1 MRKTARQTATRK
13 RRTPALRRTRA
24 TRTPLGAGRGK
35 ANPRR
40 GGKNL
45 KRGQSERQPLL
56 EVAEELHERRPRM
69 PAGSLA
75 LLLGAAKFGLMLAIG
90 YGVLYGAQEAYD
102 YATTSPR
109 FELRS
114 LIYEPTPHLADDEL
128 RQRLGLEPGTNILA
142 VEPDELAERVA
153 AHPWIASATVL
164 RHLPDTLEVRVS
176 EREPTAVLLADQ
188 FYLVD
193 AEGIPFKRIE
203 HGERGHL
210 PIITGVAREDLAD
223 LSRPAPKVAQALA
236 ILGEYET
243 KQRPRLSEVH
253 VDEDGGVSLYTA
265 ATGTRLWLGRAD
277 AHRAL
282 ERYDAL
288 RAALGPR
295 AEGLELV
302 HLDGEAAPE
311 HPERV
316 VARFV
321 SERDEAAVLAEGLEA
336 SEPEVAEDAQAEA
349 PSISRPQ
356 RRIPR
361 YH

>member
-1 MRKTARQTATRK
+1 LPK
-13 RRTPALRRTRA
+13 
-24 TRTPLGAGRGK
+24 
-35 ANPRR
+35 
-40 GGKNL
+40 
-45 KRGQSERQPLL
+45 
-56 EVAEELHERRPRM
+56 
-69 PAGSLA
+69 GSLA

-114 LIYEPTPHLADDEL
+114 LIYEPTTHLGDDDL

-142 VEPDELAERVA
+142 VEPDELAEKVA

-164 RHLPDTLEVRVS
+164 RHLPDTLEVRVT
-176 EREPTAVLLADQ
+176 EREPAAVLLADQ

-193 AEGIPFKRIE
+193 ADGIPFKRIE
-203 HGERGHL
+203 RGERGQL
-210 PIITGVAREDLAD
+210 PIITGVARRELAD
-223 LSRPAPKVAQALA
+223 LSRPAAKVGQALA
-236 ILGEYET
+236 ILEEYKA
-243 KQRPRLSEVH
+243 KQRPRLSEIH
-253 VDEDGGVSLYTA
+253 LDEDGGVSLYTA
-265 ATGTRLWLGRAD
+265 VTGTRLWLGRAE
-277 AHRAL
+277 AHRGL

-288 RAALGPR
+288 RAALGSR

-321 SERDEAAVLAEGLEA
+321 SDRDEAAVLAEGLEA
-336 SEPEVAEDAQAEA
+336 PEPQAEPEDEAEA
-349 PSISRPQ
+349 PSISRPK